1 MAASVWV
8 REVHQ
13 NWEVSRIKSEPQVKG
28 SQLQLTSRKG
38 RLIEK
43 TPGIWDAGTGADPKI
58 SGTIPKKSEAISS
71 QFDTLT
77 LPLLSSLILLA

>member
-8 REVHQ
+8 GEVHQ
-13 NWEVSRIKSEPQVKG
+13 NWEGSRIKSERQVKG
-28 SQLQLTSRKG
+28 SQLQLASRKE
-38 RLIEK
+38 RLTEK
-43 TPGIWDAGTGADPKI
+43 TLGIWDAGTGADPKI

-71 QFDTLT
+71 HFDTLT